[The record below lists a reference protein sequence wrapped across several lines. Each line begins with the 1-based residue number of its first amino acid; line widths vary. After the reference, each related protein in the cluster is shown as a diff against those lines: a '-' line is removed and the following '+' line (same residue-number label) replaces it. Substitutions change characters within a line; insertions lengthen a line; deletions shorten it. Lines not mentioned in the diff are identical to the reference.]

1 MQAAAKTKAARV
13 KPVKEKIPTRMRVLR
28 VVFYL
33 SMLIFV
39 LLYLLPFWGAITTS
53 LKTSEEV
60 LTTNPLAL
68 PDEITFDAYANAFD
82 ELKESLVTSL
92 IITIGGAVGSV
103 FLGSVCAY
111 GLSKFRFK
119 FDNLFFFILSA
130 AIYLPYQAILVPLLK
145 TINSLGLYDSHWG
158 LILIHTIYG
167 MPMCASM
174 FRGFYS
180 DVPDCLVRQA
190 MIDGNGPWQIYR
202 KIIIPNTT
210 IATVTVLVFQCTSIW
225 NEMLFAL
232 TMGGFDC
239 MPATIALNQ
248 LVGTLSADFN
258 IQMAGSI
265 WLTLPVLVL
274 YMFMGKYLIRGYMAG
289 AVTAS

>member
-1 MQAAAKTKAARV
+1 MQAVVKS
-13 KPVKEKIPTRMRVLR
+13 KPVRDKIPTRLHVLR
-28 VVFYL
+28 AVFYGT
-33 SMLIFV
+33 MLIFV
-39 LLYLLPFWGAITTS
+39 ALYLLPFWGTITTS

-68 PDEITFDAYANAFD
+68 PDNITLEAYAESFEA
-82 ELKESLVTSL
+82 LKESLVTSL
-92 IITIGGAVGSV
+92 IITIGGALGSM

-119 FDNLFFFILSA
+119 FDNLFFFLLSA

-145 TINSLGLYDSHWG
+145 TINQLGLYDTHIG
-158 LILIHTIYG
+158 LILIHTVYG
-167 MPMCASM
+167 MPMCTSM

-180 DVPDCLVRQA
+180 DIPDCLIQQA

-202 KIIIPNTT
+202 KVILPNTT

-232 TMGGFDC
+232 TMGGFDT
-239 MPATIALNQ
+239 MPATVALNQ

-274 YMFMGKYLIRGYMAG
+274 YMFLGKYLIRGYMAG

>member
-1 MQAAAKTKAARV
+1 MQTAMNL
-13 KPVKEKIPTRMRVLR
+13 KPVKEKMPAHMRVLR
-28 VVFYL
+28 IVFY
-33 SMLIFV
+33 V
-39 LLYLLPFWGAITTS
+39 LMIVILAAYMLPFWGTITTS
-53 LKTSEEV
+53 FKTAEEA
-60 LTTNPLAL
+60 LTTNPLSFPANPTL
-68 PDEITFDAYANAFD
+68 DAYIDSFD
-82 ELKESLVTSL
+82 ELKESLVTSV
-92 IITIGGAVGSV
+92 IITLGGALGSMA
-103 FLGSVCAY
+103 LGSVCAY

-119 FDNLFFFILSA
+119 FDSLFFLLLSA

-145 TINSLGLYDSHWG
+145 TVSNLGLYDSHIG

-167 MPMCASM
+167 MPMCTSM
-174 FRGFYS
+174 FMGFYR
-180 DVPDCLVRQA
+180 DIPDALIKQA

-202 KIIIPNTT
+202 KIILPNTT
-210 IATVTVLVFQCTSIW
+210 IATVTVLVFQCTSVW

-248 LVGTLSADFN
+248 MVGSLSAEFN
-258 IQMAGSI
+258 MQMAGSI

-274 YMFMGKYLIRGYMAG
+274 YMFLGKYLIRGYMAG

>member
-1 MQAAAKTKAARV
+1 MQTV
-13 KPVKEKIPTRMRVLR
+13 VNTKPVKEKMPMGLRVLR
-28 VVFYL
+28 IVYYAFMLVFVV
-33 SMLIFV
+33 M
-39 LLYLLPFWGAITTS
+39 YLLPFWGTITTS
-53 LKTSEEV
+53 LKTAEEA

-68 PDEITFDAYANAFD
+68 PAEISFDAYTDSFE
-82 ELKESLVTSL
+82 ELKESLITS
-92 IITIGGAVGSV
+92 IVITIGGAFGSMA
-103 FLGSVCAY
+103 LGSVCAY

-119 FDNLFFFILSA
+119 FDSLFFLLLSA
-130 AIYLPYQAILVPLLK
+130 AIYLPYQAVLVPLLK
-145 TINSLGLYDSHWG
+145 TVSNLGLYDTHIG

-167 MPMCASM
+167 MPMCTSM
-174 FRGFYS
+174 FRGFYA
-180 DVPDCLVRQA
+180 DIPDCLIKQA

-202 KIIIPNTT
+202 KIILPNTT
-210 IATVTVLVFQCTSIW
+210 IATVTVLVFQCTSVW

-248 LVGTLSADFN
+248 MVGSLSAEFN
-258 IQMAGSI
+258 MQMAGSI

-274 YMFMGKYLIRGYMAG
+274 YMFLGKYLIRGYMAG

>member
-1 MQAAAKTKAARV
+1 MQAALQPKV
-13 KPVKEKIPTRMRVLR
+13 VKEKVSVRMRLLR
-28 VVFYL
+28 ALFYL
-33 SMLIFV
+33 IMLVFV
-39 LLYLLPFWGAITTS
+39 ALYLLPFWGTITTS
-53 LKTSEEV
+53 FKTAEEA

-68 PDEITFDAYANAFD
+68 PANLSLDAYRDSFE
-82 ELKESLVTSL
+82 ELKGSLVTSF
-92 IITIGGAVGSV
+92 IITLGGALGSM

-119 FDNLFFFILSA
+119 FDSLFFLLLSA
-130 AIYLPYQAILVPLLK
+130 AIYLPYQAVLVPLLN
-145 TINSLGLYDSHWG
+145 TVSSLGLYDTHIG

-167 MPMCASM
+167 MPMCTSM

-180 DVPDCLVRQA
+180 DLPDCLIKQA
-190 MIDGNGPWQIYR
+190 MIDGNGPWAIYR
-202 KIIIPNTT
+202 KIVLPNTT
-210 IATVTVLVFQCTSIW
+210 IATVTVLVFQCTSVW

-248 LVGTLSADFN
+248 MVGSLSAEFN
-258 IQMAGSI
+258 MQMAGSI

-274 YMFMGKYLIRGYMAG
+274 YMFLGKYLIRGYMAG

>member
-1 MQAAAKTKAARV
+1 MQ
-13 KPVKEKIPTRMRVLR
+13 KPVRERVPTRLRVLR
-28 VVFYL
+28 IVFYAT
-33 SMLIFV
+33 MLLFV
-39 LLYLLPFWGAITTS
+39 AMYLLPFWGTVTTS

-60 LTTNPLAL
+60 LVTNPLAL
-68 PDEITFDAYANAFD
+68 PDEITLAAYVDSFE
-82 ELKESLVTSL
+82 ELKEALVTSL
-92 IITIGGAVGSV
+92 IITVGGALGSL
-103 FLGSVCAY
+103 FLGSICAY
-111 GLSKFRFK
+111 GLSKFRFR
-119 FDNLFFFILSA
+119 FDNLFFLLLSA

-145 TINSLGLYDSHWG
+145 TINQLGLYDTHIG
-158 LILIHTIYG
+158 LILIHTVYG

-180 DVPDCLVRQA
+180 DIPDCLIQQA
-190 MIDGNGPWQIYR
+190 MMDGNGPWRIYR
-202 KIIIPNTT
+202 KIILPNTT

-232 TMGGFDC
+232 TMGGFDS
-239 MPATIALNQ
+239 MPATVALNQ

-265 WLTLPVLVL
+265 WLTLPVLLL
-274 YMFMGKYLIRGYMAG
+274 YMFLGKYLIRGYMAG